1 VILTDIMTAENRKTV
16 ILNDNIWQY
25 YCFPVFLSNKCSVG
39 EHTTSGK
46 NDGITTL
53 RMLFTKVCSFLIKKQ
68 TTDFFFSISCFMK
81 HTSNKFIYIFY
92 YWHVFFPDQIEG
104 NSMESINV
112 EENQSSLRHGLH
124 HQAGSNF
131 FK

>member
-1 VILTDIMTAENRKTV
+1 MTAENRKTV

-68 TTDFFFSISCFMK
+68 TTDLFFFNFLLHETYLKQIHIHILLMACIFSR
-81 HTSNKFIYIFY
+81 SNRGK
-92 YWHVFFPDQIEG
+92 
-104 NSMESINV
+104 
-112 EENQSSLRHGLH
+112 
-124 HQAGSNF
+124 
-131 FK
+131 